1 MLDERRS
8 YEWVP
13 AFLRHTP
20 FSEGEVRALLRISRL
35 EYERAVEAGLLKKGV
50 TDLED
55 PFSRHSGHSIWDMS
69 LLASAIHLQV
79 DPYRDRRW
87 LEQINETLDDLA
99 IEIDQGAFELPFAF
113 SEMSGERAPSES
125 DLWSLLLRPKVVS
138 IDTKEQDQSLFTVL
152 SSLIS
157 VLIARSLQIATIEPM
172 NRCSDGTPALKV
184 QPDLFPSETQ
194 AGRNSSPIARCGHT
208 QDGIAERRVHRQNL
222 AASSGAAVRY
232 SGTCLYFYG
241 PDLITS
247 KCRWPQ

>member
-1 MLDERRS
+1 
-8 YEWVP
+8 
-13 AFLRHTP
+13 
-20 FSEGEVRALLRISRL
+20 L

-79 DPYRDRRW
+79 DPYRDRHW
-87 LEQINETLDDLA
+87 LEQITETLDDLA

-113 SEMSGERAPSES
+113 SELSGERAPSEPE
-125 DLWSLLLRPKVVS
+125 LWSLLLRPKVVS
-138 IDTKEQDQSLFTVL
+138 IDTEGQDQSLFTVL

-184 QPDLFPSETQ
+184 QLDLFPPETQ
-194 AGRNSSPIARCGHT
+194 AGRNASLIARCRHT
-208 QDGIAERRVHRQNL
+208 QDGIAKRRIHRQNL
-222 AASSGAAVRY
+222 GASSGAAVRY
-232 SGTCLYFYG
+232 SSTF
-241 PDLITS
+241 
-247 KCRWPQ
+247 RHF